1 MQLTY
6 LLMIVLQFQLRKSV
20 EHGGLTKINSRIS
33 HDQFYLA
40 TTRKSLQ
47 ETGTGNILDSQF
59 QDKIVIL
66 VGICWVLIG
75 NFQNW

>member
-6 LLMIVLQFQLRKSV
+6 LPMIILQFQLRKSV
-20 EHGGLTKINSRIS
+20 EHGGMTKINSRIS

-40 TTRKSLQ
+40 SAIKSLH
-47 ETGTGNILDSQF
+47 TITGNILDSQF